1 MIVERWTEEQLQL
14 FLEKRNKRVARINKQ
29 LSGEPE
35 EKNYS
40 MSLQELEAAGAMREK
55 AWREKVAKQKGK
67 TR

>member
-1 MIVERWTEEQLQL
+1 M
-14 FLEKRNKRVARINKQ
+14 ARINKQ